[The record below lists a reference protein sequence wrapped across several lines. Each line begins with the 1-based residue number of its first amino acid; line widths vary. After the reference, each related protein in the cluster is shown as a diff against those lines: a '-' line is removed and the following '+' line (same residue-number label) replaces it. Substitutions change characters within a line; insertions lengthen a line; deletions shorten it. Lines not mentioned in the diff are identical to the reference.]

1 MTSPLWSVRLRY
13 CVFSTMLHSKTEIIE
28 VARRCVLLR
37 SCIWINSVL
46 PPSHWANCLR
56 YCVQLQHETTVFV
69 WEINIIQSKIK
80 IHKHVNLSWH
90 KILKNDC
97 ARGWRCT
104 WAWKFT
110 VICIFGSE
118 RFKRISKVMKKW
130 YEFHG
135 LVMKNIFFKQKS
147 RKVVQKLE
155 VSLNP
160 VERESVLHK
169 LL

>member
-1 MTSPLWSVRLRY
+1 MTSPLWIVRLRY
-13 CVFSTMLHSKTEIIE
+13 CVFSTMLHSNTEIIE

-37 SCIWINSVL
+37 SCILINSVL

-69 WEINIIQSKIK
+69 WEINMIQSKIK

-104 WAWKFT
+104 WVWKCT

-118 RFKRISKVMKKW
+118 RFKRIYFKSHEKMIWISWISHEKHIFQAKVT
-130 YEFHG
+130 
-135 LVMKNIFFKQKS
+135 KS
-147 RKVVQKLE
+147 RAKT
-155 VSLNP
+155 
-160 VERESVLHK
+160 
-169 LL
+169 